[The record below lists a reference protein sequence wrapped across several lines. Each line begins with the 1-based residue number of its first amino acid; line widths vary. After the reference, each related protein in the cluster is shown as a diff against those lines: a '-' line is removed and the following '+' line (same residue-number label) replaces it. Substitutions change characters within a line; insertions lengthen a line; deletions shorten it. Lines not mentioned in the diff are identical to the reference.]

1 MVQKYVT
8 IFDKGMKTM
17 SENNISKEM
26 IVSRRMKQEYTN
38 MHIETK
44 EKRQKDMNAFL
55 DEFME
60 FASLAEQRYIESPSD
75 EIALFGIYVNWC
87 SRPKH
92 EVR

>member
-1 MVQKYVT
+1 
-8 IFDKGMKTM
+8 M
-17 SENNISKEM
+17 SENNILKEM
-26 IVSRRMKQEYTN
+26 IVSGKTKQEDTN
-38 MHIETK
+38 MHIGIK
-44 EKRQKDMNAFL
+44 EKRQKDMNEFL

-60 FASLAEQRYIESPSD
+60 FASLAEQHYIESPSD